1 MVKTRQQNLKVEIKE
16 CRVLLYKLDAKEIEH
31 HTSIRGQIQP
41 DPYQMDIDEKPY
53 IKKDFS
59 CFQITKI
66 PGVCDFRKMNFDTG
80 GNIIMPEIP
89 SFLISLIQDDYLV
102 EPLMFKLTTG
112 DEFTAD
118 TDRTL

>member
-16 CRVLLYKLDAKEIEH
+16 FRVLLYKLDAMEIEH

-41 DPYQMDIDEKPY
+41 DPDQMDIDEKPY

-66 PGVCDFRKMNFDTG
+66 PGVSDSRKMNFESG
-80 GNIIMPEIP
+80 GKIIMPEIP
-89 SFLISLIQDDYLV
+89 ELL
-102 EPLMFKLTTG
+102 
-112 DEFTAD
+112 FTAPLRC
-118 TDRTL
+118 TYQVRCVARVLSTEYVSPHM